1 MSVASPINME
11 TFEDAIH
18 SWFVDATDLE
28 TIWGQ
33 KSAPRP
39 SYPYARL
46 LITSGPIA
54 ASPAFDIRNTTNL
67 SRPNGQEIEQEAAVP
82 CTFVISCQAFVD
94 MPDGRNP
101 TKDARFYMNKAFA
114 SLGLPSKLATLYESN
129 ISFVRS
135 EPVRNLSSVIGS
147 GFVERAGL
155 DVTFGASLSLAE
167 YVGYIKTVHATSTE
181 LGIDGTF
188 GDI

>member
-1 MSVASPINME
+1 MSAPNPISME

-18 SWFVDATDLE
+18 SWFVDATDLN

-39 SYPYARL
+39 SYPYGRL
-46 LITSGPIA
+46 IITSGPIA
-54 ASPAFDIRNTTNL
+54 ASPFWDVRNTTDL
-67 SRPNGQEIEQEAAVP
+67 SRPAGEEVEQEAAVP
-82 CTFVISCQAFVD
+82 CTFVISCQVFVG

-101 TKDARFYMNKAFA
+101 TKDARFYMNQAFG

-129 ISFVRS
+129 VSFVRS
-135 EPVRNLSSVIGS
+135 EPVQNLSSTIGS

-155 DVTFGASLSLAE
+155 DVTFGASLSVAE
-167 YVGYIKTVHATSTE
+167 YVGYIKTVHATSTG